1 MLEIVPRGFEE
12 IARSGWVELAAYT
25 DSIGEARIRGA
36 FSEVVACLVTSGWEE
51 RWREFHRP
59 VHVAG
64 LWIGP
69 PWEWTAGAEPAVVV
83 DPGRA
88 FGTGAH
94 PTTRACIELLARL
107 ERGRLLDAGCGSG
120 VVAVAASRL
129 GYAPVL
135 ALDADPVAIEV
146 AQATARR
153 NDVDVEVRQADVL
166 VDQIGETDVI
176 VANIELGIVEA
187 LLRRRPARTAVTSG
201 YLAHETPRAEGF
213 SRLSRLELE
222 GWAAD
227 VLVAN

>member
-1 MLEIVPRGFEE
+1 VR
-12 IARSGWVELAAYT
+12 
-25 DSIGEARIRGA
+25 
-36 FSEVVACLVTSGWEE
+36 
-51 RWREFHRP
+51 
-59 VHVAG
+59 VAG

-69 PWEWTAGAEPAVVV
+69 PWESTEEPESAVVV

-135 ALDADPVAIEV
+135 ALDADPVAVEV
-146 AQATARR
+146 ARATVHR
-153 NDVDVEVRQADVL
+153 NDVGVEVRRADVL
-166 VDQIGETDVI
+166 VDEIGEADVL
-176 VANIELGIVEA
+176 VANIELEVVDA
-187 LLRRRPARTAVTSG
+187 LLRRRSAPTVVTSG
-201 YLAHETPRAEGF
+201 YLARDAPRTAGWA
-213 SRLSRLELE
+213 RVSRLELE

-227 VLVAN
+227 VLIAK